1 MKLKHSLTSP
11 IALVAAFGVG
21 FLTTLIV
28 KRPRL
33 MASVQSKSGQVIQRM
48 RSGTRFALK
57 AYALW
62 TALRG
67 GNAVI
72 DRSI

>member
-1 MKLKHSLTSP
+1 MKLSHSLISP
-11 IALVAAFGVG
+11 VALGAAFGVG
-21 FLTTLIV
+21 FLTTLIM

-33 MASVQSKSGQVIQRM
+33 IASVQSKSGQVIQRM
-48 RSGTRFALK
+48 RSGIRFVLK

-62 TALRG
+62 TALRRR
-67 GNAVI
+67 NAVI